1 MKKLVSFWVA
11 FILFVLPLVSFAEPF
26 TFRNGITFG
35 MSSSEVIE
43 KEGEE
48 PFGKSEYVLVY
59 LNQKS
64 AEENCNVS
72 YMMEN
77 DRVKAILIDF
87 LDKHTFDNEY
97 IDDFNKVDASLQA
110 KYGKTDQLNQ
120 YDWENDLYKD
130 NPEEYGSAVSCGHL
144 TIGSYWIV
152 NGVKISHI
160 LQGDNY
166 GITHGIL
173 YRPIDREEAP
183 NTEGI

>member
-1 MKKLVSFWVA
+1 MKKL
-11 FILFVLPLVSFAEPF
+11 LTVLLVIALLLSPLVSIADAF
-26 TFRNGITFG
+26 TFRNGVTFG

-48 PFGKSEYVLVY
+48 PFGKSEYVLAY

-64 AEENCNVS
+64 AGENCNVS

-87 LDKHTFDNEY
+87 SDKHTFDNEY

-120 YDWENDLYKD
+120 HDWENDLYKD

-152 NGVKISHI
+152 NGVEISHI

-173 YRPIDREEAP
+173 YSPTDREEAP
-183 NTEGI
+183 NTDGI